1 MKFILDTHT
10 WLWWVLEPELL
21 SQKAIEIIANKD
33 KIYLSAVSTWEV
45 SVKSSIGKLTLPGG
59 HEQFIADAYRLDGF
73 LPLAITPDHTI
84 PVGALPFFHKDP
96 FDRLLVA
103 QAMCEGATILTSD
116 PLIKQ
121 YSASVLDPG
130 ASSR

>member
-21 SQKAIEIIANKD
+21 NPKAIEIIASKD
-33 KIYLSAVSTWEV
+33 KVYLSAVSTWEV

-59 HEQFIADAYRLDGF
+59 HERFIADAYRLDGF
-73 LPLAITPDHTI
+73 LALAITPEHTL
-84 PVGALPFFHKDP
+84 PVGTLPFFHKDP

-103 QAMCEGATILTSD
+103 QALCEGATIISSD

-121 YSASVLDPG
+121 YSVSVLDPA
-130 ASSR
+130 ASFK